1 METPEKKETILLVDD
16 IPANLEILIRVFQRA
31 GYKVRAVTSGS
42 LGIRAAEH
50 DPPDIVLLDVTM
62 PGMDG
67 YETCRRLKQDPLLK
81 GIPVIFIS
89 ALSETF
95 DKVTAF
101 EAGGV
106 DYITKPIQ
114 IEEALARVRTH
125 LALRR
130 YQQLLE
136 QSNRTLQDTI
146 DQLKEAQSQLI
157 SSEKMASLGVLT
169 AGIAHEINNPI
180 SFISSSSIGLS
191 KNIRFLL
198 DIQHKY
204 DEILRQYDDQRLDE
218 LNEFKASH
226 DFDERLME
234 LTQLSDNII
243 AGSRRISGIVRS
255 LRNFSRLDEAD
266 MKEIDIHEN
275 IESTLIL
282 LHHKILKEIIIK
294 KDYSKLPLV
303 PCYPAKISQVM
314 MNILSNAIDAVS
326 PKSGAGEQCEIS
338 IRTGDQDING
348 KKYVFV
354 TISDTGT
361 GIPDEVIK
369 KIFDPFFTTKPVG
382 KGMGLGLSIS
392 NNIIREH
399 GGRIDVESIPAKGT
413 SFTVNLPLIS
423 FSHERF

>member
-31 GYKVRAVTSGS
+31 GYKVRAVTSGP

-62 PGMDG
+62 PEMDG
-67 YETCRRLKQDPLLK
+67 YETCRRLKQNPLLE

-198 DIQHKY
+198 DIQQKY
-204 DEILRQYDDQRLDE
+204 DEILRQYDDQRLDD

-226 DFDERLME
+226 DFDERLTE

-282 LHHKILKEIIIK
+282 LHHKISKEIIIK
-294 KDYSKLPLV
+294 KDYSKLPLL

-338 IRTGDQDING
+338 IRTGDQEING

-354 TISDTGT
+354 AISDTGT
-361 GIPDEVIK
+361 GIPDEAIK

-413 SFTVNLPLIS
+413 SFTVYLPLIS
-423 FSHERF
+423 FTHERF